1 MKRNEPP
8 RQLDDTRALGLR
20 GVNAT
25 EDGEYSTHGVS
36 LSLSLSESIDCRG
49 RGTKKKKVTTEAAE
63 LDGFGFSFLYK
74 YKIRSG
80 PLDSDNVSKIPNLS
94 SLNIT
99 RVCRI
104 RSTRPL
110 F

>member
-36 LSLSLSESIDCRG
+36 LCLSIDRLQRKRDEEEEGYDRG
-49 RGTKKKKVTTEAAE
+49 
-63 LDGFGFSFLYK
+63 
-74 YKIRSG
+74 
-80 PLDSDNVSKIPNLS
+80 
-94 SLNIT
+94 
-99 RVCRI
+99 C
-104 RSTRPL
+104 
-110 F
+110 